1 MSDELREPPYGPRF
15 GDALV
20 VAAELHATQWR
31 KNAGDGTAPV
41 VPYVAHLL
49 EVAALVWMGGGDE
62 DQAIAG
68 LLHDALEDQSDK
80 ITADDIEERFGV
92 RVRDIVEACSD
103 GETGG
108 VRTRDNW
115 LERKQAYLERL
126 ELEREDALLVSVADK
141 VSNAR
146 ATVDDLNA
154 GYDVWKIYKADP
166 SNVAWYY
173 QSVLRVAEDRL
184 AGNPLTRQLSPLVT
198 RIATAASHVDPVNT

>member
-1 MSDELREPPYGPRF
+1 L
-15 GDALV
+15 AL
-20 VAAELHATQWR
+20 AAQLHATQLR
-31 KNAGDGTAPV
+31 KDASDGKGPV

-49 EVAALVWMGGGDE
+49 EVAALVWIGGGNE

-80 ITADDIEERFGV
+80 ITADDIEKRFGAS
-92 RVRDIVEACSD
+92 VRDIVEACSD
-103 GETGG
+103 GEPGG
-108 VRTRDNW
+108 VRTRENW

-154 GYDVWKIYKADP
+154 RYDVWKIYKADP

-184 AGNPLTRQLSPLVT
+184 AGNTLTRQLSPLVA
-198 RIATAASHVDPVNT
+198 RIAAEASHVDPVNT

>member
-20 VAAELHATQWR
+20 LAAQVHATQRR
-31 KNAGDGTAPV
+31 KDASAGKAPV

-49 EVAALVWMGGGDE
+49 EVAALVWSGGGDE

-68 LLHDALEDQSDK
+68 LLHDALDDQSDK
-80 ITADDIEERFGV
+80 VTADDIEKRFSV

-108 VRTRDNW
+108 ERTRGNW
-115 LERKQAYLERL
+115 HERKQAYLDRL
-126 ELEREDALLVSVADK
+126 KTESEDALLVSVADK

-146 ATVDDLNA
+146 AIVDAIDA
-154 GYDVWKIYKADP
+154 GYDVWKIY
-166 SNVAWYY
+166 
-173 QSVLRVAEDRL
+173 
-184 AGNPLTRQLSPLVT
+184 
-198 RIATAASHVDPVNT
+198 